1 MNHVQRDDEGPI
13 VQSIQEMLKGLG
25 FVSEAPREDPSFR
38 SLAVDGRFGP
48 QTESAVMAFQRSEGL
63 LADGMLG
70 SITMKALERAYSERT
85 VELSSPGFDAF
96 DGTPGRHT
104 FVRVVANAYGD
115 GYNRVFLRDDV
126 AEAYRAVYD
135 TVHAAGG
142 LMTSSGGRR
151 SLHTTINST
160 RSAVSMHYLGRAFDL
175 FIYSG
180 MVDPKTDPYVVARE
194 GERLY
199 RVYARCSK
207 IVNPEA
213 ELPPEIEV
221 AHAISYKGNR
231 TQGQPVAGHLLDL
244 TALLEKHG
252 FERIKARP
260 HFETGDSLHGA
271 EWWHFQYTR
280 GLLPQ
285 VTTYGQEL
293 LRVYSRASLEG
304 TAPWLYRDNI
314 YKINWA

>member
-1 MNHVQRDDEGPI
+1 MNLVQLNDEGPI

-25 FVSEAPREDPSFR
+25 FVVETPQEGPSFR
-38 SLAVDGRFGP
+38 TLLIDGKFGP
-48 QTESAVMAFQRSEGL
+48 ETESTVMAFQRSEGL
-63 LADGMLG
+63 LADGVLG

-85 VELSSPGFDAF
+85 IELSSPGFDAL
-96 DGTPGRHT
+96 DGTPGRHA
-104 FVRVVANAYGD
+104 FVRAPADEYGD

-126 AEAYRAVYD
+126 AEAYRKVYD
-135 TVHAAGG
+135 AVHAAGG

-151 SLHTTINST
+151 SLHSTINSM

-175 FIYSG
+175 FAYSG
-180 MVDPKTDPYVVARE
+180 MVDPETDPYVIARE
-194 GERLY
+194 DERVY

-207 IVNPEA
+207 DVNPDA
-213 ELPPEIEV
+213 ALPREIEV
-221 AHAISYKGNR
+221 AHAITYRGSR
-231 TQGQPVAGHLLDL
+231 TRGQAVAGHLLDL

-260 HFETGDSLHGA
+260 HFEKGDSLHGA
-271 EWWHFQYTR
+271 EWWHFQYTP

-304 TAPWLYRDNI
+304 TAPWLYRDSV

>member
-1 MNHVQRDDEGPI
+1 MNLVQRDDEGPI

-25 FVSEAPREDPSFR
+25 FVVESPQDDPPFR
-38 SLAVDGRFGP
+38 PLLVDGRFGP
-48 QTESAVMAFQRSEGL
+48 QTESAVMDFQRSEGL
-63 LADGMLG
+63 LADGVLG
-70 SITMKALERAYSERT
+70 AVTMKALERAYSERT
-85 VELSSPGFDAF
+85 IELSSPGFDAM
-96 DGTPGRHT
+96 DGTPGRHA
-104 FVRVVANAYGD
+104 FVRVPADGYGD
-115 GYNRVFLRDDV
+115 GYDRVFLRDDV
-126 AEAYRAVYD
+126 AEAYRKVYD
-135 TVHAAGG
+135 AVHAAGG

-151 SLHTTINST
+151 SLGATVNST

-180 MVDPKTDPYVVARE
+180 MIDPATDPYVVARE
-194 GERLY
+194 DARLY

-207 IVNPEA
+207 DVNPDA
-213 ELPPEIEV
+213 ILPEEIEV
-221 AHAISYKGNR
+221 AHAITYRGDR
-231 TQGQPVAGHLLDL
+231 TRGQVAAGSLLDL
-244 TALLEKHG
+244 TALLETHG

-260 HFETGDSLHGA
+260 HFETGGALLGA

-304 TAPWLYRDNI
+304 TGPWLYRDNV
-314 YKINWA
+314 YKINWS